1 METYV
6 SWFLAGVLAVWM
18 TYMIGAGLLN
28 DICDCVK
35 DYDGW
40 WRVEFWQREFQKDKE
55 KKLLSR
61 DTKYRETI
69 YVDVFNT
76 FSKQNLYFP

>member
-40 WRVEFWQREFQKDKE
+40 WRVEFWQRD
-55 KKLLSR
+55 
-61 DTKYRETI
+61 
-69 YVDVFNT
+69 
-76 FSKQNLYFP
+76 